1 MTVRD
6 YSAIDPAIH
15 ASREE
20 DIAFERRFGPWAAPT
35 PVEAVAV
42 LAAFP
47 RPWWVCGG
55 YAVEAFTGVV
65 RPHDDLD
72 IGFFRRDLAVLR
84 EALGDRYDLWSV
96 GSGMLRPLTD
106 TFPDLHAGSE
116 QVWIREHAWS
126 PWRLDLLATEDRD
139 GQWVNKRETSFA
151 APLKEITWVAD
162 DGIRYLAPDLVLAI
176 KAKLKRPKDD
186 GDLEAALPLLDAPA
200 RDRLRSFLER
210 QHPHHEWLTRL

>member
-1 MTVRD
+1 LVGVRRVCRGGVHRCGA
-6 YSAIDPAIH
+6 SARH
-15 ASREE
+15 
-20 DIAFERRFGPWAAPT
+20 
-35 PVEAVAV
+35 
-42 LAAFP
+42 
-47 RPWWVCGG
+47 
-55 YAVEAFTGVV
+55 
-65 RPHDDLD
+65 LD

-84 EALGDRYDLWSV
+84 QALGDRYDLWSV

-106 TFPDLHAGSE
+106 TFPDLHEGSE

-151 APLKEITWVAD
+151 APLEEITWVAD

-186 GDLEAALPLLDAPA
+186 GDLDAALPLLDAPA
-200 RDRLRSFLER
+200 RDRCGRSWSAST
-210 QHPHHEWLTRL
+210 PTTSG